1 MPCGE
6 NVRSR
11 PSRAES
17 EARRLL
23 CPKYRRR
30 MLVNGADSRLKQ
42 IIAEVAEEMRSILPD
57 RGHAGPRPPLD

>member
-1 MPCGE
+1 
-6 NVRSR
+6 
-11 PSRAES
+11 
-17 EARRLL
+17 
-23 CPKYRRR
+23 